1 MIDNGAFSE
10 VVFID
15 EGPRIVSPVTDQ
27 EWRRRL
33 RLCVRL
39 ASSLREKAFV
49 VAPDQVGSQQETLR
63 RLSRYRSELAI
74 IANVGS
80 ILLLPL
86 QVGPTSHAE
95 FYEAAMLV
103 AGVPLTP
110 AMPMRKAAMSVAD
123 VVKFIE
129 HVRPPH
135 IHLLGIGVD
144 NRRAPKLL
152 RAIEHY
158 SAAPGSAWILIGF
171 AP

>member
-1 MIDNGAFSE
+1 MTA
-10 VVFID
+10 
-15 EGPRIVSPVTDQ
+15 Q
-27 EWRRRL
+27 
-33 RLCVRL
+33 
-39 ASSLREKAFV
+39 ASSLRPARF
-49 VAPDQVGSQQETLR
+49 VAPGKGLR
-63 RLSRYRSELAI
+63 RGSRPGRQSTRNLAEI
-74 IANVGS
+74 VPVPLRARDHRKCREHS
-80 ILLLPL
+80 LLPL
-86 QVGPTSHAE
+86 QVGPKSHAE

-110 AMPMRKAAMSVAD
+110 AMPMRKAATSIAD

-144 NRRAPKLL
+144 NRKAPKLL